1 MDKTAL
7 TLLEEVAE
15 TLTDFVIDETIP
27 QEHRDRVA
35 PSVGAIDEFLADSLL
50 ESEDTDYDEDE
61 YDEDDDTYAD
71 DEDLEGAAFDNSL
84 GDDPESEDS
93 EDETQAA

>member
-1 MDKTAL
+1 VKVDKTAL

-61 YDEDDDTYAD
+61 YDEDEYDEDDDTYAD
-71 DEDLEGAAFDNSL
+71 DEDLDL
-84 GDDPESEDS
+84 LPDSEDS
-93 EDETQAA
+93 EDEYEAVA